1 MLKKVLIVLSTLVV
15 IVAVL
20 VAFLG
25 YKFSQSGDDYGEQR
39 QLADPETIRKTAYG
53 DVVGFLDISES
64 HTWMGIPFATPPVG
78 DLRWRAPV
86 EPALWQGTLDALKA
100 SDRCKQIGS
109 VSESR
114 PREEHG
120 KPIGSEDCLYLN
132 IFAPKFANGRVPT
145 GNDRLPVMVYIH
157 GGGNVAGYANQ
168 FKYSGRNLAKNH
180 DVIVVNFNYRLG
192 LFGWLSHPSLNLDGS
207 LEDKSGNFGILD
219 SLAALEWVQDNIE
232 AFGGDPTN
240 VTLFGESAGGIN
252 IFAILASQLGEGLF
266 HKAIIQ
272 SGLPIS
278 TPMDQATNYIEDSGH
293 LNSGREIT
301 NQLLIAD
308 ATAASRQEAISHQN
322 QMSDAEISRYLRG
335 KSANAVLMLL
345 GSDGMPSMPMIFRDG
360 TVVPRE
366 DLMEV
371 FSDAANYNAVPI
383 IIGTNRDEFKPFF
396 AGDSSL
402 VELQMGFLP
411 KIINEAYFHAVTS
424 YFNDAWKARGVD
436 EVSMRLAESQSD
448 PVFAYRFDWDEL
460 PSILGVDL
468 SKLMGAVHA
477 SEIPFVFESFDDR
490 LMNWVLFS
498 DENIPSRTELSKKMS
513 SYWAE
518 FAYNSS
524 PGRGRD
530 GTQTDWTPWDE
541 NPDQGKFVILDSE
554 RDRGIRM
561 NNQAVTFS
569 VLKHRLL
576 QDTAFP
582 TTAAKGKIYDCI
594 FRDSKHWDE
603 EEFKSLG
610 GKTCHIPI
618 FQFLRL

>member
-15 IVAVL
+15 IIAVL

-39 QLADPETIRKTAYG
+39 QLADPDTLRKTAYG

-86 EPALWQGTLDALKA
+86 EPASWQGTFDALKA
-100 SDRCKQIGS
+100 SDHCKQIGS
-109 VSESR
+109 VGESR

-132 IFAPKFANGRVPT
+132 IFAPKFANGQVPT
-145 GNDRLPVMVYIH
+145 GKDRLPVMVYIH

-308 ATAASRQEAISHQN
+308 ATAASRQEATSHQN
-322 QMSDAEISRYLRG
+322 QMSDAEISRYL
-335 KSANAVLMLL
+335 
-345 GSDGMPSMPMIFRDG
+345 
-360 TVVPRE
+360 E
-366 DLMEV
+366 E
-371 FSDAANYNAVPI
+371 
-383 IIGTNRDEFKPFF
+383 NRP
-396 AGDSSL
+396 
-402 VELQMGFLP
+402 
-411 KIINEAYFHAVTS
+411 T
-424 YFNDAWKARGVD
+424 
-436 EVSMRLAESQSD
+436 
-448 PVFAYRFDWDEL
+448 
-460 PSILGVDL
+460 
-468 SKLMGAVHA
+468 
-477 SEIPFVFESFDDR
+477 
-490 LMNWVLFS
+490 
-498 DENIPSRTELSKKMS
+498 
-513 SYWAE
+513 
-518 FAYNSS
+518 
-524 PGRGRD
+524 
-530 GTQTDWTPWDE
+530 
-541 NPDQGKFVILDSE
+541 KF
-554 RDRGIRM
+554 
-561 NNQAVTFS
+561 
-569 VLKHRLL
+569 
-576 QDTAFP
+576 
-582 TTAAKGKIYDCI
+582 
-594 FRDSKHWDE
+594 
-603 EEFKSLG
+603 
-610 GKTCHIPI
+610 
-618 FQFLRL
+618 

>member
-39 QLADPETIRKTAYG
+39 QLAAPDTLRKTAYG

-86 EPALWQGTLDALKA
+86 EPASWQGTFDALKA

-109 VSESR
+109 VGESR

-132 IFAPKFANGRVPT
+132 IFAPKFANGKVPA
-145 GNDRLPVMVYIH
+145 GDDRLPVMVYIH

-180 DVIVVNFNYRLG
+180 GVIVVNFNYRLG
-192 LFGWLSHPSLNLDGS
+192 LFGWLSHPSLNHDGS

-219 SLAALEWVQDNIE
+219 CVAALEWVQNNIE

-252 IFAILASQLGEGLF
+252 IFAILASQQGEGLF

-278 TPMDQATNYIEDSGH
+278 TPMDQAT
-293 LNSGREIT
+293 
-301 NQLLIAD
+301 
-308 ATAASRQEAISHQN
+308 
-322 QMSDAEISRYLRG
+322 
-335 KSANAVLMLL
+335 
-345 GSDGMPSMPMIFRDG
+345 
-360 TVVPRE
+360 
-366 DLMEV
+366 
-371 FSDAANYNAVPI
+371 NYNAVPI

-436 EVSMRLAESQSD
+436 EVSMRLAKSQAD

-460 PSILGVDL
+460 PTILGVDL

-490 LMNWVLFS
+490 LMNWVVFS

-541 NPDQGKFVILDSE
+541 KPNQGKFVILDSE

-561 NNQAVTFS
+561 NNEAVTFS
-569 VLKHRLL
+569 VLKRRLL

-582 TTAAKGKIYDCI
+582 NTAAKGKIYDCL
-594 FRDSKHWDE
+594 FRDSKYWDE
-603 EEFKSLG
+603 EEFVSLG
-610 GKTCHIPI
+610 GKTCEIPI